1 LKCLAGHYMDT
12 DLVVASRALEM
23 LIHEVCSARSID
35 GILTKFTTFVLRL
48 EDLFRNYADARRV
61 FEKVLMCDELQDV
74 LAVLASYSEFVEQFI
89 YSNPR
94 FKPLISYADIL
105 LVSLRRVEA
114 PVQAPTPQPSYSPR
128 SRRIEIVRPAT
139 FQIEH
144 METRPAE
151 AGEHKAEAKPK
162 PIKLKKERRLLR
174 RAAIIAI
181 AVVVAIALL
190 IAIYLLALASHGAST
205 APAELIPQTVLSNKR
220 LFEASA
226 LNDIKRTV
234 YGYDLPRSADEAVWR
249 ALEWVSKNIIYDYA
263 LSTARLVGG
272 GGLELCDKVCYT
284 AQHPLSTLANRRG
297 VCIDY
302 AVLIATALLSV
313 NISPVYILAFE
324 HPSHAAAAVAIG
336 STVFVLDQA
345 PPPIELE
352 DYFSYVVQ
360 NATGIGFTVFELGI
374 ERGYV
379 VYRRALL
386 NGLAESYSFDTT
398 PSSVVTAALYEAAE
412 ELGIAPS
419 EKAKEGLP
427 RLEAKI
433 TVNAPKLSTASRSYS
448 VWALYTP
455 VFHKQWVS
463 YTANIIVKAVEGERG
478 KGWRYMWAELRN
490 SSLVVYLSQ

>member
-1 LKCLAGHYMDT
+1 MKCLAGHYMDT

-23 LIHEVCSARSID
+23 FIHEVCSARSVD

-48 EDLFRNYADARRV
+48 EDLFRNCADARRV
-61 FEKVLMCDELQDV
+61 FEKVLMCEELQDV

-94 FKPLISYADIL
+94 FKPLISYVDIL

-114 PVQAPTPQPSYSPR
+114 PVQAPTPRPNYSPR

-151 AGEHKAEAKPK
+151 AGERRAEAKPK

-174 RAAIIAI
+174 RTAIIAI

-190 IAIYLLALASHGAST
+190 TAIYLLALASRGAST
-205 APAELIPQTVLSNKR
+205 APAEFIPQTVLSSKK

-226 LNDIKRTV
+226 LNDIRRAV

-284 AQHPLSTLANRRG
+284 AQHPLSTLANKRG
-297 VCIDY
+297 MCIDY

-313 NISPVYILAFE
+313 NISPVYILTFE

-360 NATGIGFTVFELGI
+360 NSTGIGFTVFELGI

-398 PSSVVTAALYEAAE
+398 PSSVVTAALYEVAE
-412 ELGIAPS
+412 ELGVAPS
-419 EKAKEGLP
+419 EKAREGLP

-433 TVNAPKLSTASRSYS
+433 TVNAPKLSTSSRSYP

-463 YTANIIVKAVEGERG
+463 YTANIIVKAVESERG
-478 KGWRYMWAELRN
+478 KGWRYIWAELRN

>member
-1 LKCLAGHYMDT
+1 MDT
-12 DLVVASRALEM
+12 DFVVASRALEM
-23 LIHEVCSARSID
+23 FIHEVCSARSVD

-48 EDLFRNYADARRV
+48 EDLFRNCADARRV
-61 FEKVLMCDELQDV
+61 FEKVLMCEELQDV

-105 LVSLRRVEA
+105 LVSLRRTEA

-151 AGEHKAEAKPK
+151 AGERRAEAKPK

-174 RAAIIAI
+174 RTAIIAI

-190 IAIYLLALASHGAST
+190 TAIYLLALASRRAST
-205 APAELIPQTVLSNKR
+205 APAEFIPQTVLSSKK

-226 LNDIKRTV
+226 LNDIRRAV

-249 ALEWVSKNIIYDYA
+249 ALEWVSKNIIYDDA
-263 LSTARLVGG
+263 LSTARLVGD

-313 NISPVYILAFE
+313 NISPVYILTFE

-352 DYFSYVVQ
+352 DYFSYIVQ
-360 NATGIGFTVFELGI
+360 NSTGISFTVFELGT
-374 ERGYV
+374 ERSYV

-398 PSSVVTAALYEAAE
+398 PSSVVIAALYEAAE
-412 ELGIAPS
+412 ELGVAPS
-419 EKAKEGLP
+419 EEAREGLP

-433 TVNAPKLSTASRSYS
+433 TVNAPKLSTTSRSYPM
-448 VWALYTP
+448 WALYTP

-463 YTANIIVKAVEGERG
+463 YTANIIVKAVESERG
-478 KGWRYMWAELRN
+478 KDWRYMWAELVN